1 MFILMVM
8 NVVIPNVTTI
18 EPMGN
23 LIVIN
28 IAVGRVGVIILPI
41 YCRVIAISITAL
53 MALVLHRDTKRQEA
67 PIVKDTTLKTIKGR
81 SLKTK
86 LERIWEVL
94 S

>member
-8 NVVIPNVTTI
+8 NAVIPNATTI

-28 IAVGRVGVIILPI
+28 IAVERVDVIILPI

-53 MALVLHRDTKRQEA
+53 MALVLHRDIRRQEA
-67 PIVKDTTLKTIKGR
+67 PIVRGITLKTIKGC

-86 LERIWEVL
+86 LEEIWEVL
-94 S
+94 L